1 MPSASNPSASN
12 PSASNRVTK
21 SRFDSRTLDYCRE
34 VETSGRE
41 LVITDRGQPVLRVVP
56 YRQADPEHL
65 LSFFRGTLL
74 HYDEP
79 TEPVGVED
87 WEALG

>member
-1 MPSASNPSASN
+1 MPSASK
-12 PSASNRVTK
+12 RVTK
-21 SRFDSRTLDYCRE
+21 SLFDSQTLEYCRE
-34 VETSGRE
+34 VETSGQE
-41 LVITDRGQPVLRVVP
+41 LVITDRGRPVLRVIP
-56 YRQADPEHL
+56 YGQAEPEHL

-74 HYDEP
+74 HYDDP

>member
-1 MPSASNPSASN
+1 M
-12 PSASNRVTK
+12 
-21 SRFDSRTLDYCRE
+21 LRE
-34 VETSGRE
+34 
-41 LVITDRGQPVLRVVP
+41 VP
-56 YRQADPEHL
+56 YRQTEPAQL

-74 HYDEP
+74 HYEEP